1 MSHTV
6 LRYMLCKRVY
16 SHAHHAARSSRFIRY
31 VRFRIRRSV
40 LSSLVL
46 SHTVPVRRW
55 FSPAH
60 AAHVQYFSL
69 YFEVHVLAN
78 ATPYQ
83 VQLYLYLVCDMHTG
97 HVALAVMGEYCTLIV
112 YYGGI
117 QNHLYSIARA
127 ISRSATFRITEP
139 PLSLVL
145 FAEYR
150 CKPAGRCSGALSGD
164 PAPPGQLFP
173 AG

>member
-1 MSHTV
+1 MRITLHVVRV
-6 LRYMLCKRVY
+6 LLDTFG
-16 SHAHHAARSSRFIRY
+16 SGSGARSSHHSSYHTQCRCGGGSLLRTLHTYSTLVFTSKYMYSLTLLYSLPSSAVFVSRMRHAHGSCGSCRY
-31 VRFRIRRSV
+31 GRILYSNSILRRD
-40 LSSLVL
+40 
-46 SHTVPVRRW
+46 T
-55 FSPAH
+55 
-60 AAHVQYFSL
+60 
-69 YFEVHVLAN
+69 
-78 ATPYQ
+78 
-83 VQLYLYLVCDMHTG
+83 
-97 HVALAVMGEYCTLIV
+97 
-112 YYGGI
+112 
-117 QNHLYSIARA
+117 NHLYSIARA